1 MQKLKYQTYHDLKRY
16 HVNILRENSNTV
28 AFRRTQRNDYI
39 VAGKPNDIHELR
51 SKLFPKTNQ
60 RYQPNQTDS
69 MTSRQMNDR

>member
-1 MQKLKYQTYHDLKRY
+1 MILNHIMLIFFEIIQTLLHLD
-16 HVNILRENSNTV
+16 
-28 AFRRTQRNDYI
+28 RTQRNDYI
-39 VAGKPNDIHELR
+39 VAGKPNDIYELR